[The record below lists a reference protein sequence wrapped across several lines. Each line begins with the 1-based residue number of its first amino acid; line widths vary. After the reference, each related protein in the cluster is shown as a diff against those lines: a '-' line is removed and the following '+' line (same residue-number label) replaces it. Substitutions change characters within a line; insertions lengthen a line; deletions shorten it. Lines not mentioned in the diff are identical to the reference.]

1 MRFSR
6 REFNAVLTLFSTAPL
21 SRKLAAGLVLLL
33 ALVAYLAPAGQA
45 DQINGWVVAVADG
58 DTIIVLDAVQ
68 VEHRV
73 RLAFID
79 APERTQLFGQ
89 QAKAALAA
97 RLYGREVRVDVI
109 DRDRYGRSVGRVWQ
123 NEGDVNL
130 AQLLDGY
137 AWHYR
142 QYAKK
147 SQSGHD
153 FERYAAA
160 QEEARQ
166 EQRGLW
172 KDVEPT
178 PPWRFRRAGR
188 SG

>member
-6 REFNAVLTLFSTAPL
+6 RELNAVLILFSTAPL
-21 SRKLAAGLVLLL
+21 PRKLTAGLVLLL
-33 ALVAYLAPAGQA
+33 ALLAYLAPAGQA
-45 DQINGWVVAVADG
+45 DQINGRVVAVADG
-58 DTIIVLDAVQ
+58 DTITVLDAVQ
-68 VEHRV
+68 VEHKV
-73 RLAFID
+73 RLAFVD
-79 APERTQLFGQ
+79 APERTQPFGQ
-89 QAKAALAA
+89 QAKAALSA
-97 RLYGREVRVDVI
+97 RLHGREVRVDVI
-109 DRDRYGRSVGRVWQ
+109 DRDRYGRSVGQVWR

-147 SQSGHD
+147 SQSSHD

-172 KDVEPT
+172 MDTEPT
-178 PPWRFRRAGR
+178 PPWQFRKAGR
-188 SG
+188 GE